1 MVGRKEMTMNTT
13 EVALVGLGAAAY
25 WLWERRK
32 TWAAV
37 MAGSIVVGA
46 TLGIADAQAGLPFRT
61 AEILLGELQGPRRA
75 QAIAYAMG
83 ASDVGQDRIHCA
95 PDDFDGTVFVPEL
108 EKALAVAPSERAA
121 GLVVLAVMAKLH
133 PCGKQEGL

>member
-1 MVGRKEMTMNTT
+1 M
-13 EVALVGLGAAAY
+13 ALMGLGAAAY

-46 TLGIADAQAGLPFRT
+46 SLGIADARAGLPFKT
-61 AEILLGELQGPRRA
+61 AEILLAELGEPISRSRA
-75 QAIAYAMG
+75 ISYVMG

-95 PDDFDGTVFVPEL
+95 ADEFDGTVFFPEL
-108 EKALAVAPSERAA
+108 EKALAAAPGKSAA

-133 PCGKQEGL
+133 PCGKQEVL